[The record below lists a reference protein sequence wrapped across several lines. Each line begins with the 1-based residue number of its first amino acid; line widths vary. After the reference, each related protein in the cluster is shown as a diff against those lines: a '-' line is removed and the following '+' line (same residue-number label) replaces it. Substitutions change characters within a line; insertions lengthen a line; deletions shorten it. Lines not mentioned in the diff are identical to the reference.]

1 MLDLTSREREHPWS
15 EGAPEPDQV
24 KEEAPVEELTRG
36 AAEPVDG
43 EERGAAESPEPE
55 EKHVAGRDGEEDSP
69 EDDAVSN
76 KSLDLNL
83 ASKLMGF
90 KLAEGDADAV
100 GGGGSA
106 QQDQKHTCDVCGK
119 SFKFVGTLSRHR
131 KAHGREVPREESP
144 LPREGQGERR
154 AAEGSLPVPAAA
166 AALEPEEKPE
176 PPAEGEA
183 VSEGSGE
190 KQSEEAEG
198 TSDGEGA
205 AEKKSSEKSDDDKK
219 PKTDSS
225 RSVSSK
231 ADKRKKVCT
240 VCNKRFWSLQDLT
253 RHMRSHTGER
263 PYKCQTC
270 ERTFTLKHSLV
281 RHQRVHQKARHAKHH
296 GKDSGKDSDKDER
309 GEEDS
314 ESESIHSGNNPV
326 SENEAD
332 SALLAS
338 NHVAVTR
345 SRKESLAKDVGR
357 REDRAAGRT
366 AGAGQAEAGRSA
378 PKTAPMGSP
387 KEQAPQGD
395 HDPESPVALT
405 QDLLELNGKRPAHPI
420 LSAADGA
427 SPLLGME

>member
-1 MLDLTSREREHPWS
+1 MLDLTSREKEQPSS
-15 EGAPEPDQV
+15 EAAPEPGQA
-24 KEEAPVEELTRG
+24 KEELPGEEVTPG
-36 AAEPVDG
+36 AAEPVDREELGG
-43 EERGAAESPEPE
+43 EETPEPE
-55 EKHVAGRDGEEDSP
+55 EKHSVEERDADADGPEEDT
-69 EDDAVSN
+69 VSN

-90 KLAEGDADAV
+90 KLAEGDTGAV
-100 GGGGSA
+100 GSGGVA
-106 QQDQKHTCDVCGK
+106 QQDQKHACDICGK
-119 SFKFVGTLSRHR
+119 SFKFLGTLSRHR
-131 KAHGREVPREESP
+131 KAHGREEPREDSA
-144 LPREGQGERR
+144 LPREGQGESG
-154 AAEGSLPVPAAA
+154 AAEGPLPVPATP
-166 AALEPEEKPE
+166 ALEPEDNPQ
-176 PPAEGEA
+176 PPADGEA
-183 VSEGSGE
+183 ASEGSAE

-198 TSDGEGA
+198 ISDGEGT

-225 RSVSSK
+225 RSAPSK

-281 RHQRVHQKARHAKHH
+281 RHQRVHQKTRHAKHH
-296 GKDSGKDSDKDER
+296 GKDSDKDER
-309 GEEDS
+309 CDEDS
-314 ESESIHSGNNPV
+314 ESESTHSGNNPV

-345 SRKESLAKDVGR
+345 SRKESLATDASR
-357 REDRAAGRT
+357 REERAASRT
-366 AGAGQAEAGRSA
+366 AGAGQAEASRSA
-378 PKTAPMGSP
+378 PKTTPAGSP

-395 HDPESPVALT
+395 PDPESPAALV
-405 QDLLELNGKRPAHPI
+405 QDLLELHSQRPAHPI
-420 LSAADGA
+420 LATADGA